1 MRPFIGIAI
10 ERRKE
15 NTLAEKDHLPVSNSR
30 VDSPKSDMVGNLNKS
45 NYFCRLHILFNKLE
59 TRVDRNQLRSK
70 STKIYLADHGQK
82 EMEISYVL
90 QNMVIFYL

>member
-15 NTLAEKDHLPVSNSR
+15 KTLAEKDHLPVSNSR

-45 NYFCRLHILFNKLE
+45 NYFCRLHNLFSKLE
-59 TRVDRNQLRSK
+59 TRVDRNQLRSTWQIMARK
-70 STKIYLADHGQK
+70 KWRFHMPYKTW
-82 EMEISYVL
+82 
-90 QNMVIFYL
+90 